1 MASVFKRTRDKG
13 NRLASWYFAY
23 VDADGVRRTEKGC
36 PDKAATEA
44 MARKAE
50 SEAELRRRGIIDA
63 KADQYASHAA
73 RPLSE
78 HVDAW
83 RETMIHQGDTPKH
96 ADMTAGRVRRL
107 IAVMFGAK
115 PGDIDGKRMTRPQ
128 QALARATIGQL
139 VSKARLSDITTDRVQ
154 AALAT
159 FRDSGRSAETCN
171 HHRNAVRAFTRWCK
185 QTGRMR
191 EYPLDGMTGFNAKED
206 RRHDRRTL
214 SLEELTRLI
223 AVAER
228 GPNFRAMTGPARALC
243 YRLAA
248 STGLRYSEI
257 ASIEPASFDWKAPSV
272 IVTAGYTKNGDPAS
286 LPIPSDL
293 ADDLARYV
301 ATIAPGTPVF
311 PLPEKGVKM
320 LRADLQ
326 AAGIPYVDASG
337 LFFDFHSLRCQ
348 MATMADA
355 AGVTPRV
362 VQRLMRHSTL
372 ELTGRYTRPRAVDI
386 EAAAGML
393 PSLKPT
399 GDRPE
404 ALAMTGTDGGNPS
417 TARSALTA
425 RTVRDE
431 AFPVVSWRDEAAG
444 SATEALPQVVASDAS
459 RRDVSSSVEARPVG
473 FEPTTFG
480 FEVRDSIR

>member
-293 ADDLARYV
+293 ADDLAVYA
-301 ATIAPGTPVF
+301 ATLTPGTPVF
-311 PLPEKGVKM
+311 PLPKKGGAEM
-320 LRADLQ
+320 LRVDLN
-326 AAGIPYVDASG
+326 AAGIPYRDAAG
-337 LFFDFHSLRCQ
+337 LVFDFHSLRCE
-348 MATMADA
+348 MATLLDA
-355 AGVTPRV
+355 AGVSPRV
-362 VQRLMRHSTL
+362 VQRLMQHSTL
-372 ELTGRYTRPRAVDI
+372 ELTGRYSRPRVADI
-386 EAAAGML
+386 EAAASKL
-393 PSLKPT
+393 PSLKPE
-399 GDRPE
+399 GDRPQTTV
-404 ALAMTGTDGGNPS
+404 MTGTDPVP
-417 TARSALTA
+417 ARSATENATGHRSGERNPL
-425 RTVRDE
+425 
-431 AFPVVSWRDEAAG
+431 AG
-444 SATEALPQVVASDAS
+444 TQLASGTERSC
-459 RRDVSSSVEARPVG
+459 
-473 FEPTTFG
+473 
-480 FEVRDSIR
+480 

>member
-63 KADQYASHAA
+63 KADQYAAHAA

-78 HVDAW
+78 HIDAW
-83 RETMIHQGDTPKH
+83 RESMIHQDDTPKH
-96 ADMTAGRVRRL
+96 ADQTAGRVRRL
-107 IAVMFGAK
+107 IAVLFGAR
-115 PGDIDGKRMTRPQ
+115 PNDIDGKRMTRPQ
-128 QALARATIGQL
+128 QAQAREAVSRL
-139 VSKARLSDITTDRVQ
+139 VVKARLSDITPDRVQ

-171 HHRNAVRAFTRWCK
+171 HHRNAVRAFARWCK
-185 QTGRMR
+185 RTGRLR
-191 EYPLDGMTGFNAKED
+191 EYPLEGVTGFNARED

-214 SLEELTRLI
+214 SLDELTRLI

-228 GPNFRAMTGPARALC
+228 GLDFQAMTGPARALC

-257 ASIEPASFDWKAPSV
+257 GSIRPASFDWKAASV
-272 IVTAGYTKNGDPAS
+272 RVAASYTKNGAEAE

-293 ADDLARYV
+293 AADLKLFV
-301 ATIAPGTPVF
+301 AALPPGSSVF

-326 AAGIPYVDASG
+326 AAGIPYKDASG
-337 LFFDFHSLRCQ
+337 LVFDFHALRCQ
-348 MATMADA
+348 MATLADA
-355 AGVTPRV
+355 AGVSPRV
-362 VQRLMRHSTL
+362 VQKLMRHSTL
-372 ELTGRYTRPRAVDI
+372 ELTGRYTRPRIVDI
-386 EAAAGML
+386 EAAASML
-393 PSLKPT
+393 PSLKPS

-404 ALAMTGTDGGNPS
+404 ALAMTGTDGPDRS
-417 TARSALTA
+417 KSDSALPA
-425 RTVRDE
+425 RTGRDGSLS
-431 AFPVVSWRDEAAG
+431 VVSWRDEPGECAIG
-444 SATEALPQVVASDAS
+444 ALPQAVTPDGS
-459 RRDVSSSVEARPVG
+459 RRDVSSAVEARPG
-473 FEPTTFG
+473 
-480 FEVRDSIR
+480 